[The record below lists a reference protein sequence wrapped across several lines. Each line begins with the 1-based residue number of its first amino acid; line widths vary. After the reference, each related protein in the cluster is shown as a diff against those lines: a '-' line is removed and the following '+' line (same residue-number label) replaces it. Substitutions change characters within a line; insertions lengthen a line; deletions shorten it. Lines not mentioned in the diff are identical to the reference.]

1 MPRMPRVTY
10 PRGPLRGLLVL
21 SALMAGLAFIPGKA
35 TRGCQ
40 AAGLSGLAAGASCA
54 GAAGA
59 EAMPMAPSGV
69 NALPEAQQAQ
79 VVLAIFGALALFTY
93 VLVGPIFQFLQKI
106 LPEGWF
112 KGWQKTWPILGAF
125 YMAAG
130 ASFHVAW
137 TGVAELLGGTGL
149 FVGALLWGLAGA
161 LQWELPA
168 AVKRLPA
175 LSALGLCALTCAV
188 TPANVYMYT
197 HGAQMVGLTP
207 GDQPIPVEFHL
218 IRGLLQVVLLGLLWS
233 YSRAAW
239 EEAEAS
245 SAFKASDREELSKL
259 PAALVLLLEIIQTP
273 ADDPKLR
280 RAAVKALGCTLA
292 ALTLGE
298 LRAAGEN
305 EAAEEVVRSVFVLAA
320 AS

>member
-130 ASFHVAW
+130 VAHFTAAEAFEAIYPPMGTWGFWYLPGSASFHVAW

-245 SAFKASDREELSKL
+245 SGAR
-259 PAALVLLLEIIQTP
+259 
-273 ADDPKLR
+273 
-280 RAAVKALGCTLA
+280 
-292 ALTLGE
+292 
-298 LRAAGEN
+298 
-305 EAAEEVVRSVFVLAA
+305 
-320 AS
+320 